1 MHQCTLEKI
10 STAEVTTVLVIFT
23 LVMDN
28 SSTVLVTSARAGVKT
43 VLVAHLAELE
53 QQNLLC
59 IIGQFL
65 GPVTKR

>member
-1 MHQCTLEKI
+1 MAIGDE
-10 STAEVTTVLVIFT
+10 A
-23 LVMDN
+23 MDN
-28 SSTVLVTSARAGVKT
+28 SSIGLVTSARAGVKT
-43 VLVAHLAELE
+43 GLVVYLAELE